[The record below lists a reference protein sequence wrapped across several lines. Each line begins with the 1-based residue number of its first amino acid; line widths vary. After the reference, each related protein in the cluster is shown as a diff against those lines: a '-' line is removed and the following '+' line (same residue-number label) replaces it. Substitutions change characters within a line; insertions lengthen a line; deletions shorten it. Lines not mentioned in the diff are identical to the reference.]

1 MKAKDTSL
9 LTIMRNATQSIILVY
24 QRTHSWKLEQ
34 CVQLPKLMSGEV
46 WVEQK
51 DLMR

>member
-9 LTIMRNATQSIILVY
+9 LTFMRNTTQSIISIY
-24 QRTHSWKLEQ
+24 QRTYNWKLEQ

-46 WVEQK
+46 RVE
-51 DLMR
+51 R